1 MAQKRA
7 ENLKTVKKLPKMIN
21 YPKVATDKK
30 GNVFVCFKHNQKRY
44 RLYNGSKIGIEL
56 KPNTFPINE
65 RFSVGKLLAAEVF
78 KYFQLHNKLI
88 SNQIQNVKPKLS
100 DIEYIKQAYL
110 NKKNLT
116 VVKNIARL

>member
-1 MAQKRA
+1 
-7 ENLKTVKKLPKMIN
+7 MIN

-88 SNQIQNVKPKLS
+88 SNQIQSVKPKPQ
-100 DIEYIKQAYL
+100 EH
-110 NKKNLT
+110 T
-116 VVKNIARL
+116 M

>member
-7 ENLKTVKKLPKMIN
+7 KNLKTVKKLPKMIN

-88 SNQIQNVKPKLS
+88 SNQIQNAIV
-100 DIEYIKQAYL
+100 
-110 NKKNLT
+110 
-116 VVKNIARL
+116 